1 VTVEEISASK
11 LIEPAGDDEDELSA
25 TRSFVRSVGRSR
37 SKRLELGHPSVVS

>member
-1 VTVEEISASK
+1 

-25 TRSFVRSVGRSR
+25 TRSFVRSAGRSR